1 MKNKNIKRN
10 LEKRIEERNKNAREM
25 LWKIREGLLQYGKIV
40 GFENPDN
47 LPLNE
52 LTALSI
58 KILKEVEKIDR
69 KFGYPPHHIDTP
81 DIAKTVSSSRLE
93 ELYVDF
99 LDWYDIVP
107 GLGKAVYDH
116 VLENYPKDKYKNILC
131 VGDGMKSHLGR
142 KLAMN
147 GYNVISV
154 DPEADTA
161 LPPDEETLKSGGMFI
176 ASKDFFTHNS
186 HQAIDWANLIVGS
199 KIPTIVEEIIQV
211 YSKPAVFTISG
222 NPEMYHMTFKGIPI
236 KSANQFK
243 NLIKKSKGIQSKEY
257 IYDDDYE
264 HTVTVFEKST
274 FEKTLPQNDKLHDYD
289 ER

>member
-10 LEKRIEERNKNAREM
+10 LERINEARNENAREM
-25 LWKIREGLLQYGKIV
+25 LWKIRNGILKYGKTV

-52 LTALSI
+52 LVALSI

-69 KFGYPPHHIDTP
+69 KFGYPPHSIDTP
-81 DIAKTVSSSRLE
+81 SIAKTVSSSRLE

-107 GLGKAVYDH
+107 GLGKSVYDH
-116 VLENYPKDKYKNILC
+116 VLENYPKEKCANILC
-131 VGDGMKSHLGR
+131 VGDGIKSHLGR
-142 KLAMN
+142 KLAMK

-154 DPEADTA
+154 DPEADTH
-161 LPPDEETLKSGGMFI
+161 LPSDEETLKSGGMFI

-186 HQAIDWANLIVGS
+186 RQAIDWADLIVGS
-199 KIPTIVEEIIQV
+199 KIPTIVEEILQV
-211 YSKPAVFTISG
+211 DSKPAVFTISK

-236 KSANQFK
+236 KSADQFK

-257 IYDDDYE
+257 IYDEDYE
-264 HTVTVFEKST
+264 HSITVFEKST
-274 FEKTLPQNDKLHDYD
+274 FEKAKTQPVNEHDS
-289 ER
+289 R

>member
-1 MKNKNIKRN
+1 M
-10 LEKRIEERNKNAREM
+10 
-25 LWKIREGLLQYGKIV
+25 
-40 GFENPDN
+40 
-47 LPLNE
+47 
-52 LTALSI
+52 
-58 KILKEVEKIDR
+58 
-69 KFGYPPHHIDTP
+69 
-81 DIAKTVSSSRLE
+81 
-93 ELYVDF
+93 DF

-131 VGDGMKSHLGR
+131 VGDGVKSHLGR
-142 KLAMN
+142 KLAME

>member
-10 LEKRIEERNKNAREM
+10 LEKRNEARNENAREM
-25 LWKIREGLLQYGKIV
+25 LWKIREGLLKYGKIV

-58 KILKEVEKIDR
+58 KILKEVENIDR

-81 DIAKTVSSSRLE
+81 PIARTVGSSRLE

-107 GLGKAVYDH
+107 SLGKSVYDH
-116 VLENYPKDKYKNILC
+116 VLENYPKEKYNNILC
-131 VGDGMKSHLGR
+131 VGDGIKSHLGR
-142 KLAMN
+142 KLAMR
-147 GYNVISV
+147 GYSVISV
-154 DPEADTA
+154 DPEADTS
-161 LPPDEETLKSGGMFI
+161 LPPDEEILKSGGMFLV
-176 ASKDFFTHNS
+176 SKDFFTHNS
-186 HQAIDWANLIVGS
+186 HQAIDWADLIVGS
-199 KIPTIVEEIIQV
+199 KIPTIVEEILQV
-211 YSKPAVFTISG
+211 DSKPAVFTISG
-222 NPEMYHMTFKGIPI
+222 NPQMYHMTFKGIPI

-243 NLIKKSKGIQSKEY
+243 KLIKQSKGVNDKEY
-257 IYDDDYE
+257 VYDEDYE
-264 HTVTVFEKST
+264 HSVTVFDKGT
-274 FEKTLPQNDKLHDYD
+274 FEKTRPQENTLHEHD

>member
-107 GLGKAVYDH
+107 GLGKAVYYH

-131 VGDGMKSHLGR
+131 VGDGVKSHLGR
-142 KLAMN
+142 KLAME

-154 DPEADTA
+154 DPEADTT
-161 LPPDEETLKSGGMFI
+161 LPLDEETLKSGGMFI
-176 ASKDFFTHNS
+176 AAKDYFSHNS
-186 HQAIDWANLIVGS
+186 HKAIEWADLIVGS
-199 KIPTIVEEIIQV
+199 KIPTVAEEILKV
-211 YSKPAVFTISG
+211 ESKPAVFTISK
-222 NPEMYHMTFKGIPI
+222 NPEMYHMTFNGIPI
-236 KSANQFK
+236 KSAKQLT
-243 NLIKKSKGIQSKEY
+243 NLIIQSKGVTTEEY
-257 IYDDDYE
+257 RYDDAPD
-264 HTVTVFEKST
+264 HSILVFEKGT
-274 FEKTLPQNDKLHDYD
+274 FEKVRTQTDNEHDS
-289 ER
+289 R